1 MSFRPSAVPLITVDP
16 YFSIWSF
23 ADCLYDDHTRHWTG
37 QRNGMLGLLKVDGEA
52 YRFMGKVEAFGERY
66 YAEPQALPQ
75 IKLEV
80 KPLTTIYTFAN
91 EQVELTL
98 RFFTPLLPD
107 RLALLSRPASYI
119 EYDIAIKDGQR
130 HDIEVYFDIAGEC
143 SVNTMDQKV
152 VFRRGTDSVYCGNAE
167 QKPLNAS
174 GDHIRIDWGYLHVAH
189 PGAFVTDYDGRYHF
203 LTNKEVARV
212 NIDEAAL
219 PASEFRC
226 IALISDKLSDRICL
240 AYDDIKSIEYFGE
253 PVDAYYKKEYGTF
266 DNMLKH
272 AVSDL
277 EQVRSLGSAFEE
289 RLTEEAAK
297 VSREY
302 AEIAALAYRQ
312 TIAAHKL
319 VLHDGELLF
328 LSKECF
334 SNGCIATLDVTYP
347 SIPLF
352 LKYNP
357 ELVKGML
364 RPILKYARSEAW
376 TFDFAPHDCGQYPL
390 CNGQVYGENKLEY
403 QMPVEECGNMLLSVA
418 ALSRYEGSNEFALQE
433 KPLLDKWAD
442 YLLEHGYDPGN
453 QLCTDDFA
461 GHLAHNC
468 NLSMKAIV
476 ALGAY
481 GKLMNERKYSR
492 AAKEMADRWRAE
504 ARKDE
509 GSLLAFDQPDSWS
522 IKYNIVWD
530 KLLEVGLF
538 DREVYENE
546 IRLYSRKMN
555 RYGVPLDSRSDYTKL
570 DWLAWTTVFT
580 DNDEYS
586 ERLYKSIWDF
596 INETVERV
604 PITDWYYSSTPHQ
617 VKYSRYSGFQN
628 RTVLG
633 GVYINLLQ
641 QAHP

>member
-23 ADCLYDDHTRHWTG
+23 ADRLYDDHTRHWTG
-37 QRNGMLGLLKVDGEA
+37 QRNGMVGLIKIDGA
-52 YRFMGKVEAFGERY
+52 VYRFMGKVEAFGERY
-66 YAEPQALPQ
+66 YAEPQVIPQ
-75 IKLEV
+75 IKAEV
-80 KPLTTIYTFAN
+80 KPLSTIYTFAN

-98 RFFTPLLPD
+98 TFLTPLLPD
-107 RLALLSRPASYI
+107 RLPILSRPASYI
-119 EYDIAIKDGQR
+119 SYDIAVKDGQQ
-130 HDIEVYFDIAGEC
+130 HEIEVYFDIAGEC

-152 VFRRGTDSVYCGNAE
+152 VFRRGADSVYCGNAE

-174 GDHIRIDWGYLHVAH
+174 GDNIRIDWGYLHVAH
-189 PGAFVTDYDGRYHF
+189 PGAFVTDYDGRYRF
-203 LTNKEVARV
+203 LTGGEAARV
-212 NIDEAAL
+212 DDDGDTPK
-219 PASEFRC
+219 PASEYRC
-226 IALISDKLSDRICL
+226 IALISDKLSDTICL

-253 PVDAYYKKEYGTF
+253 QVDAYYKKEYGTF
-266 DNMLKH
+266 DNMLKQ
-272 AVSDL
+272 AVSDYG
-277 EQVRSLGSAFEE
+277 QVSAWTAEFEE
-289 RLTEEAAK
+289 KLNGETAK
-297 VSREY
+297 VNRYY
-302 AEIAALAYRQ
+302 ADIAALAYRQ

-319 VLHDGELLF
+319 VLHEGEALF

-364 RPILKYARSEAW
+364 RPILKYARTDAW

-442 YLLEHGYDPGN
+442 YLLVNGYDPGN

-481 GKLMNERKYSR
+481 GKLVNEEKYIA
-492 AAKEMADRWRAE
+492 AAKAMADRWCTE
-504 ARKDE
+504 ARKEE
-509 GSLLAFDQPDSWS
+509 GSLLAFDQLDSWS
-522 IKYNIVWD
+522 LKYNIVWD
-530 KLLEVGLF
+530 KLLGIGLF
-538 DREVYENE
+538 DQEVYESE
-546 IRLYSRKMN
+546 IRLYSAKMN

-580 DNDEYS
+580 DNGEYR
-586 ERLYKSIWDF
+586 ERLYKAIWDF
-596 INETVERV
+596 ISETSERV

-617 VKYSRYSGFQN
+617 VKHSRYSGFQN

-633 GVYINLLQ
+633 GIYINLL
-641 QAHP
+641 